1 MGIKKIFKELVSSL
15 SIENFELSK
24 KKKSL
29 KDLLKKLKKRRL
41 KIYKSLKVDENETSK
56 KEFQDEIE
64 IISLQIQKGRK
75 VLKLLSKK

>member
-1 MGIKKIFKELVSSL
+1 MGIKKFLKELVTSL
-15 SIENFELSK
+15 KIENFTIAN

-41 KIYKSLKVDENETSK
+41 KIYKLIKIEENETTQ
-56 KEFQDEIE
+56 KEFQEEIE

-75 VLKLLSKK
+75 ILKLIDKK